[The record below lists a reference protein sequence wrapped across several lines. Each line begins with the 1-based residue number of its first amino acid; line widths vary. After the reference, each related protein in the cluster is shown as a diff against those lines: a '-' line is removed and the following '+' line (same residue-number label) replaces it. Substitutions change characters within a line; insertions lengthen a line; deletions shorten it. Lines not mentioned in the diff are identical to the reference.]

1 MRKTN
6 SETKTWLAALLGV
19 LATDGL
25 TAAPAAAQ
33 DSDSDCARYS
43 VGSTGAHEDF
53 VFGIYADYNSRDHGE
68 AGVRIDQVSR
78 GGAAEAAGLRA
89 GDVMT
94 AVAGRDLTA
103 ASPQRF
109 SAILGA
115 LDIEEDDAF
124 EFEVLRGDEALVV
137 EIVPRKRCKTVADMS
152 ELERRLEAVGIAT
165 DGFRIAADRIR
176 FRMDTLD
183 FGVRFWQRRSVE
195 GLELLD
201 LNPDLGAYFGVDT
214 GVLVVDADADSW
226 TGLRGGDVVTHV
238 DGRPVEDVAKL
249 RRVLRSYDEGEEVR
263 FRIRRD
269 GGETMVAR
277 EMK

>member
-6 SETKTWLAALLGV
+6 SGTKTWLAALLGV

-33 DSDSDCARYS
+33 DSNSDCARYS
-43 VGSTGAHEDF
+43 VGSTGAHKDF

-68 AGVRIDQVSR
+68 AGVRIAQVSR
-78 GGAAEAAGLRA
+78 DGAAEAAGLRA
-89 GDVMT
+89 GDVVT
-94 AVAGRDLTA
+94 AVAGRDVTA
-103 ASPQRF
+103 ASAQRF
-109 SAILGA
+109 NAVLGG
-115 LDIEEDDAF
+115 LDIEEGDAF
-124 EFEVLRGDEALVV
+124 EFEVLRGDEVVIV
-137 EIVPRKRCKTVADMS
+137 EIVPQKRCKAVADMS
-152 ELERRLEAVGIAT
+152 ELERRLEAAG
-165 DGFRIAADRIR
+165 IAADRIR
-176 FRMDTLD
+176 VRMDTLD

-249 RRVLRSYDEGEEVR
+249 RRIMRSYDEGEEVR

-269 GGETMVAR
+269 GGETTVAR
-277 EMK
+277 NMK

>member
-6 SETKTWLAALLGV
+6 SGTKTWLAALLGV
-19 LATDGL
+19 LATNGL

-103 ASPQRF
+103 ASAQRF
-109 SAILGA
+109 NAVVGG
-115 LDIEEDDAF
+115 LDIEEGDAF
-124 EFEVLRGDEALVV
+124 EFEVLRGDEALIVEVV
-137 EIVPRKRCKTVADMS
+137 PQKRCKFADMS
-152 ELERRLEAVGIAT
+152 ELERRMEAAGIAF
-165 DGFRIAADRIR
+165 DGFRITADRIR
-176 FRMDTLD
+176 SGVDTLSR
-183 FGVRFWQRRSVE
+183 VRFWLGRGVA

-201 LNPDLGAYFGVDT
+201 LNPDLGAYFGVET
-214 GVLVVDADADSW
+214 GVLVVDADEDSW

-249 RRVLRSYDEGEEVR
+249 RRIMRSYDEGEEVR

-269 GGETMVAR
+269 GGETTVAR